1 LSGVKAANP
10 ETMTGNL
17 TPREVEV
24 LKLIAQG
31 YKSKEIAD
39 YLSISINTVDK
50 HRGNLMRK
58 LDLHSASALTH
69 FALKEGL
76 AGK

>member
-1 LSGVKAANP
+1 
-10 ETMTGNL
+10 MTGNL

-24 LKLIAQG
+24 LRLIAEG
-31 YKSKEIAD
+31 YKSKEISD

-69 FALKEGL
+69 FAHKEGL
-76 AGK
+76 VGK